1 MDRKQPQ
8 EPEQIQANLA
18 PETHNSE
25 QDDHLAQAQQVA
37 EEAGYQD
44 AETSPLDSIRN
55 DEPGEVMDDSSQ
67 DLIDRMRDME
77 QSGRIDMS
85 AYRGEPNMDDN
96 EDKYGEDNKIDDL
109 AGDGSD
115 DPSYAG
121 PGGEG

>member
-96 EDKYGEDNKIDDL
+96 EDMYGEDNKLDDL
-109 AGDGSD
+109 PSDGSIGGDPD
-115 DPSYAG
+115 D
-121 PGGEG
+121 EDD